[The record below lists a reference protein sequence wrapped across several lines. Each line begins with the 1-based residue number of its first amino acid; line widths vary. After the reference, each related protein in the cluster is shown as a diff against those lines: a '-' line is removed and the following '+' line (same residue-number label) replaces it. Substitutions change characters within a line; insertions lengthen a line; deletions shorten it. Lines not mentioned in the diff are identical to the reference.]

1 MIWKEKFQ
9 TYQSINKGELSEQKF
24 LNYILTRLIYR
35 IFSTTLKDTHILSHQ
50 NIIEIIFHHH
60 LKSIILRLKF
70 TVLLLFIVHRQFTLL
85 LHQISLPHTTRILIE
100 TTPQK
105 KLLYQHHLLKLFKL
119 NLIFMNSLYL
129 TKEEMSDQQ
138 VNLKKENR
146 NHRRNRKQW

>member
-9 TYQSINKGELSEQKF
+9 TYQSINKAELSEQKF